1 MPKISDSTEYKDIV
15 CPFCSLHCDDLKL
28 NIIDNKIFVKSDI
41 NESCKDKFERNNS
54 TSVNTVSP
62 KINSKSESFDIVVKH
77 SKKLISES
85 DETLIFNTSADV
97 NIARELIISTSK
109 INGIF
114 DHINSGTFLKN
125 IDIYQRK
132 GFMSTSLSEVK
143 NKSDV
148 IVLFSDNILKNYPRL
163 VERVL
168 APDNSFSVKANKKK
182 IYIIGDKKNN
192 IKQSFK
198 KDSRI
203 EYIDFNIR
211 DTSMLIES
219 LKTKSNNTSIKDN
232 IFNELLQRINNSKY
246 LTICWATSELIKNV
260 NCYNTIS
267 SISEYVV
274 SINEKSRAACLPLAG
289 NDGDVS
295 NIQTTGWLTGF
306 PSRIKFTGNYFEY
319 DRDLYHGNNLIESNN
334 IDLVIYVNGISN
346 KKLIL
351 NKKNKNIII
360 GHPSTKYNI
369 QPDVFIPCGI
379 PGIDYKGLIF
389 RTDNVVTLPLVDIKI
404 PTYRSAQEILRRI
417 VS

>member
-1 MPKISDSTEYKDIV
+1 MPKISDATEYKDIV

-28 NIIDNKIFVKSDI
+28 DIIDNKIFVKSDI

-62 KINSKSESFDIVVKH
+62 KINSKSESFDIVVKR

-85 DETLIFNTSADV
+85 EETLIFNSSSDV

-114 DHINSGTFLKN
+114 DHINSETFLKN

-182 IYIIGDKKNN
+182 IYIIG
-192 IKQSFK
+192 
-198 KDSRI
+198 
-203 EYIDFNIR
+203 
-211 DTSMLIES
+211 
-219 LKTKSNNTSIKDN
+219 N
-232 IFNELLQRINNSKY
+232 IFNELLQKINNSKY

-319 DRDLYHGNNLIESNN
+319 DRDLYHGNNLVESNN

-346 KKLIL
+346 RKLIL
-351 NKKNKNIII
+351 NKRNKNIII

-417 VS
+417 LN